1 MTTFSKEILG
11 NCKKVEWNMEQN
23 KLGNVEKS
31 VLQYSIDIVSRLLI
45 HGTAQRNGFLP
56 IRWTGLTFVHMNT

>member
-1 MTTFSKEILG
+1 
-11 NCKKVEWNMEQN
+11 MEQN

-56 IRWTGLTFVHMNT
+56 ICWTGLIFVHMNTIINHYGTVDC

>member
-1 MTTFSKEILG
+1 
-11 NCKKVEWNMEQN
+11 MEQN